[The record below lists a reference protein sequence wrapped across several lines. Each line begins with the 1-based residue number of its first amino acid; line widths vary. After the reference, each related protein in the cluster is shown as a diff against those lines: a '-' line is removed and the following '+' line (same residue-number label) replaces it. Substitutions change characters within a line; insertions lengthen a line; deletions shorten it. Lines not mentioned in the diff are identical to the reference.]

1 MKQLP
6 EKIAL
11 DKAIHGARLY
21 QGSIKLNQFARLKDA
36 IADTDGEVQFSLQ
49 FEKARGTLGKV
60 QVKVTG
66 DLPLICQISQKRF
79 IFPVDIDS
87 TVGFINDIEYEDKLD
102 VGMEAS
108 WLEHDYVKPLEVI
121 EDELILVVPYL
132 PISPEEVDKQEK
144 MHTLDKGNAELEENV
159 KPNPFDIL
167 KSLK

>member
-11 DKAIHGARLY
+11 DKAIHGGRLY
-21 QGSIKLNQFARLKDA
+21 QGKVKLGQLSRLYDV
-36 IADTDGEVQFSLQ
+36 IADANEEIEFSLQ
-49 FEKARGTLGKV
+49 FEKSRGLLGKV
-60 QVKVTG
+60 QVKVKG
-66 DLPLICQISQKRF
+66 DLSLICQVSQKRF

-87 TVGFINDIEYEDKLD
+87 TVGFINDIEYEDRLD
-102 VGMEAS
+102 VDMEAS

-132 PISPEEVDKQEK
+132 PVSPDEVDKQEK
-144 MHTLDKGNAELEENV
+144 MQSLDSKVAEQEENV

>member
-11 DKAIHGARLY
+11 DKAIHGGRLY
-21 QGSIKLNQFARLKDA
+21 QGKIKLDQFMRLQDVL
-36 IADTDGEVQFSLQ
+36 ADLNSEIEFSLQ
-49 FEKARGTLGKV
+49 FEKSRGILGKV
-60 QVKVTG
+60 QVKVKG
-66 DLPLICQISQKRF
+66 DLPLICQISQKAF

-87 TVGFINDIEYEDKLD
+87 TVGFINDIEHENRLD
-102 VGMEAS
+102 VDMEAS

-132 PISPEEVDKQEK
+132 PISPEEVDKQENK
-144 MHTLDKGNAELEENV
+144 QADIVAEIEENV